1 MGITYSLRK
10 EKYSVFYH
18 WIYQA
23 NEYNH
28 TQQIGPLVPSG
39 WVRED
44 LFAGY
49 APIQPLGRIGPIRW
63 VQLYSTVRLGRIG
76 IAGWVFLYSTVG
88 YKIRKETY
96 ISFSLITYLLK
107 DREKWNRY
115 TSLDTSTKIKCRK
128 TYHYLYEYYSYNIPH
143 FSNVVTDNVST
154 LYKTYAT
161 NERLDDLK
169 SFQKGSPKQSVNSY
183 TSL

>member
-28 TQQIGPLVPSG
+28 TQQIGPILPSG

-49 APIQPLGRIGPIRW
+49 DPTQP
-63 VQLYSTVRLGRIG
+63 LGRIG

-115 TSLDTSTKIKCRK
+115 TSLDTSIKIKCRK

>member
-28 TQQIGPLVPSG
+28 TQQIGPILPSG

-49 APIQPLGRIGPIRW
+49 DPTQPLGRIGPIRW

-88 YKIRKETY
+88 YKNRKEKY
-96 ISFSLITYLLK
+96 IPLSLITYLPK
-107 DREKWNRY
+107 DREKWNGY
-115 TSLDTSTKIKCRK
+115 TSLGTSIKIKCSK
-128 TYHYLYEYYSYNIPH
+128 TYHITAHTYMNIIKVYL
-143 FSNVVTDNVST
+143 
-154 LYKTYAT
+154 L
-161 NERLDDLK
+161 
-169 SFQKGSPKQSVNSY
+169 
-183 TSL
+183 